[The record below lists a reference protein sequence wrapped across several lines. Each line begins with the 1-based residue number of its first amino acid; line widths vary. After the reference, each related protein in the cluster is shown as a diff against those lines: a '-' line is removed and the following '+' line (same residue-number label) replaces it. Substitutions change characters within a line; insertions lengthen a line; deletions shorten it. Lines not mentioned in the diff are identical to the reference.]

1 VGTELEVFEGT
12 GMELVVCVGV
22 GVCVSDAALV
32 VPPPHAVSVAR
43 AATTTKVRFTSTF
56 CPTSGDDFL
65 TT

>member
-12 GMELVVCVGV
+12 GMELVVGVGV
-22 GVCVSDAALV
+22 GVSDAALV